1 MYVGFKDLNIWKLGM
16 EIVED
21 VYVLSQKLP
30 KEEKYGIVSQM
41 KRAAVSIPSNI
52 AEGHSRNYNKVFVQF
67 LRTSLGSVSELNT
80 LILLTVNLKMIGKA
94 EIILLEDKIDHISKM
109 ISKLI
114 FNKKSEIK
122 LNQGFEKRETKND
135 N

>member
-1 MYVGFKDLNIWKLGM
+1 MYSGFKDLNVWKLGM

-21 VYVLSQKLP
+21 VYNLSKRLP
-30 KEEKYGIVSQM
+30 VEEKYGIVSQM

-52 AEGHSRNYNKVFVQF
+52 AEGHSRNYNKVFIQF

-80 LILLTVNLKMIGKA
+80 LILLTVNLKMINKT
-94 EIILLEDKIDHISKM
+94 EIVLLEDKIDHISKM

-114 FNKKSEIK
+114 FNKESELK

>member
-1 MYVGFKDLNIWKLGM
+1 MYSGFKDLNVWKLGM

-21 VYVLSQKLP
+21 VYNLSKRLP
-30 KEEKYGIVSQM
+30 MEEKYGIVSQM

-52 AEGHSRNYNKVFVQF
+52 AEGHSRNYNKVFIQF

-80 LILLTVNLKMIGKA
+80 LILLTVNLKMINKT
-94 EIILLEDKIDHISKM
+94 EIVLLEDKIDHISKM

-114 FNKKSEIK
+114 FNKESELK

>member
-1 MYVGFKDLNIWKLGM
+1 MYSGFKDLNVWKLGM

-21 VYVLSQKLP
+21 VYNLSKRLP
-30 KEEKYGIVSQM
+30 VEEKYGIVSQM

-52 AEGHSRNYNKVFVQF
+52 AEGHSRNYIKVFIQF

-80 LILLTVNLKMIGKA
+80 LILLTVNLKMINKT
-94 EIILLEDKIDHISKM
+94 EIVLLEDKIDHISKM

-114 FNKKSEIK
+114 FNKESELK

>member
-1 MYVGFKDLNIWKLGM
+1 MYAGFKDLNIWKLGM

-21 VYVLSQKLP
+21 VYVLSRKLP

-114 FNKKSEIK
+114 FNKESEIK